1 MTTIRTSCK
10 RCGDVELTPNDVTL
24 ELTSSSETGTYLFDC
39 PVCHEQQRR
48 PANHRVVSVLLA
60 TGVIYEVVPDG
71 SPITE
76 DEIREFAQAL
86 DRDDW
91 DHRLTPNQEG

>member
-1 MTTIRTSCK
+1 M
-10 RCGDVELTPNDVTL
+10 
-24 ELTSSSETGTYLFDC
+24 
-39 PVCHEQQRR
+39 
-48 PANHRVVSVLLA
+48 SVLLA